1 MDARVIVALLLLAA
15 CNRQS
20 PDSGAAAGDDT
31 PAAGTALT
39 GQVPEAV
46 IVSVNEPFLNATVSD
61 GAIVVRSPD
70 TPEGRHFAISATAA
84 SRSAESA
91 RRSWG
96 GSGEGGD
103 IRIEVVNTPC
113 TDSMSGAHFPYS
125 GSIELNGQR
134 HTGCAR
140 AAGTPAPGE
149 GK

>member
-84 SRSAESA
+84 SRSANQRA
-91 RRSWG
+91 A
-96 GSGEGGD
+96 
-103 IRIEVVNTPC
+103 V
-113 TDSMSGAHFPYS
+113 GAAA
-125 GSIELNGQR
+125 
-134 HTGCAR
+134 AR
-140 AAGTPAPGE
+140 AAISASKWSTPPAPTACRAHTSPIPAASS
-149 GK
+149 